1 VVEKDVKQ
9 WLAAVLAAD
18 VVKHALHRFLLDR
31 RGATAIEYGIIVA
44 GISIVII
51 AAVGATGNELKDVF
65 ESVVE
70 ALGGKC
76 C

>member
-1 VVEKDVKQ
+1 VVEKSVKQ
-9 WLAAVLAAD
+9 RLAAILATD
-18 VVKHALHRFLLDR
+18 VAGFSLHRLLTDR

-51 AAVGATGNELKDVF
+51 AALGALGMELKDVF